1 MSLEMQAR
9 RSVRRSLGQ
18 IFRKPFASVA
28 VLIVASLVG
37 GVSVAYA
44 SSASSSL
51 STFFGPTLIGG
62 SYLCGK
68 QQAEIVTDSHAAY
81 GIVNAWDGSSCANP
95 DNRPSGQIGTVQ
107 TLFKGTSGS
116 GGTVCGFTDWTYNSG
131 SAQEIDVPA
140 FWSGP
145 NTNCPSGAAYYAQS
159 KGRFWNS
166 NNGSYVTSSFYS
178 NSPNLNF

>member
-1 MSLEMQAR
+1 MR
-9 RSVRRSLGQ
+9 RLLVRPFQGRRGLAVLLVASFLG
-18 IFRKPFASVA
+18 ASVSTA
-28 VLIVASLVG
+28 L
-37 GVSVAYA
+37 A

-51 STFFGPTLIGG
+51 ATFFGPTMIGG

-68 QQAEIVTDSHAAY
+68 QQAEIVTGSDAAY

-107 TLFKGTSGS
+107 TLLKGTSGS

-140 FWSGP
+140 FWTGPSGS
-145 NTNCPSGAAYYAQS
+145 CPSGSAYYSQS

-178 NSPNLNF
+178 NSPDLNLP